1 VPLCR
6 SAVPREP
13 LRRAASAPFEP
24 REAPSLVG
32 AAKRPR
38 GGATITAAAASADPD
53 THSTTG
59 PAGRP
64 SSPARGP
71 PCAVAVRCSPFRV
84 SRSHELVIR
93 RSNPARNARSGE
105 RRDAPGVARP
115 PPSAVRAPIPTDT
128 RPRDPPAGHRA
139 PRAALCRSPLPF
151 ARSRVSRSRELA
163 PPPFE
168 PREAPP
174 LGGAAKRP
182 PAWSDHHRCRCERL
196 SRPTLDHPPTPR
208 LRRAGPGRCGFP
220 TVAAGRRIQPR
231 KPRTGEPPP

>member
-1 VPLCR
+1 VPLCRSAVPREPLRRAASAPFEPREAPSLVGAAKRPRGGATITAAAANAYPDKHSTTEPPAHPPSPEGRPVPLCR

-38 GGATITAAAASADPD
+38 GGATITAAAASAYPD
-53 THSTTG
+53 KHSTTEP
-59 PAGRP
+59 PAHPPSPEGRP
-64 SSPARGP
+64 VPF
-71 PCAVAVRCSPFRV
+71 AVAV
-84 SRSHELVIR
+84 
-93 RSNPARNARSGE
+93 
-105 RRDAPGVARP
+105 P
-115 PPSAVRAPIPTDT
+115 P
-128 RPRDPPAGHRA
+128 
-139 PRAALCRSPLPF
+139 
-151 ARSRVSRSRELA
+151 SRVSRSGEQA